1 MGPQAASPAMRRTT
15 LAALLLAALVPAS
28 SLLGLARAML
38 DQDGL
43 ATFAAV
49 WKASLWGDL
58 AFAGGTVAA
67 AWAVAVAGRSQP
79 VASWPL
85 AVRMPLAVA
94 ASFLL
99 HWNVYAVSWSFTGNA
114 ANTPEDAG
122 QHFFAWTFGN
132 LGDAWGWT
140 FEWGWPGLLLCALAV
155 PLAAVLLEQRWA
167 EAPGADGGFA

>member
-1 MGPQAASPAMRRTT
+1 MRRTT
-15 LAALLLAALVPAS
+15 LAALLLAALVPVS

-67 AWAVAVAGRSQP
+67 AWVVAVAGQRLP
-79 VASWPL
+79 AFGSWPL
-85 AVRMPLAVA
+85 AARLPPAVA

-99 HWNVYAVSWSFTGNA
+99 HWAVYAMSWSFTGNA

-140 FEWGWPGLLLCALAV
+140 FEWGWPGLLFCALAV
-155 PLAAVLLEQRWA
+155 PLAAALLERRWA
-167 EAPGADGGFA
+167 MPHGDADGGFA